1 MKTPTSMHIKY
12 HIALMYAVEMNFTF
26 KVGSREMM
34 GCRNRNIGLTCPPP
48 RKTDLA
54 HEARGFMTFSQIK
67 ISIRTRS

>member
-34 GCRNRNIGLTCPPP
+34 GCRNGNIGLTRAPSPP

-54 HEARGFMTFSQIK
+54 HDLARGFMTFPQIK
-67 ISIRTRS
+67 L

>member
-1 MKTPTSMHIKY
+1 MHIKY

-48 RKTDLA
+48 PEDRF
-54 HEARGFMTFSQIK
+54 G
-67 ISIRTRS
+67 TRSARLHDFLTN